1 MFGQPKGKQK
11 NRRRRRVR
19 PENLTRFVAQRVA
32 GSRADRLCFG
42 DAVHRRIGRNGCISH
57 YFRPGQLFAVV
68 WWRRYSHDRQ
78 HRTFAVL
85 ESLPAGKRGRFL
97 PGIHPGVAVH
107 VLVRQHGPAG
117 QDEAVDRLLDLIEEL
132 NCRGRN
138 PAEMPTAFWTEAVQ
152 QLLLCDESLES
163 CDVESLACRA

>member
-1 MFGQPKGKQK
+1 
-11 NRRRRRVR
+11 
-19 PENLTRFVAQRVA
+19 
-32 GSRADRLCFG
+32 
-42 DAVHRRIGRNGCISH
+42 
-57 YFRPGQLFAVV
+57 LFAVV

-78 HRTFAVL
+78 HRIFAVL
-85 ESLPAGKRGRFL
+85 ESLPAGKRGHIL

-132 NCRGRN
+132 NCGGRN
-138 PAEMPTAFWTEAVQ
+138 PAEMPTAFWAEAAR
-152 QLLLCDESLES
+152 QLLLCDEPLES